1 MKGLALNQDRANL
14 KKWLIRLANLAI
26 LVLLVWYIRQTL
38 VNAWHQL
45 GQYQW
50 DPRPWWLVLAGVL
63 YLLALLPAG
72 FFWYRVLRALGQEP
86 HFREALPAYYVGHLG
101 KYVPGK
107 VMVVVLRAALVRS
120 HRVDTGVAAASVF
133 LETLTM
139 LAAGCFLA
147 AGFLA
152 ADYHSQPMYLLGA
165 IGLMLVVGLP
175 TCPPVFVRLARWAG
189 VGRSSPGIVEK
200 LHQLRHHTLLTG
212 WLLMFVVWVMMG
224 LTYWATLRG
233 MGVPVGGPIEQ
244 LPRYTANV
252 ALATVIGFVA
262 LIIPAGMGV
271 REAALIALMAP
282 HLELIVANPDAV
294 AVVSV
299 AVFRLVSV
307 VSEASISGIL
317 YVSCLRKKDVPPGSP

>member
-1 MKGLALNQDRANL
+1 MNQDRSNL

-26 LVLLVWYIRQTL
+26 VAMLVWCIRHTL

-50 DPRPWWLVLAGVL
+50 DPRPSWLVLAGVL

-72 FFWYRVLRALGQEP
+72 FFWYRALRALGQEP
-86 HFREALPAYYVGHLG
+86 RIGEALPAYYVGHLG

-133 LETLTM
+133 LETFT
-139 LAAGCFLA
+139 FLA
-147 AGFLA
+147 AGSFLA
-152 ADYHSQPMYLLGA
+152 AGYLAAHYHSQPTFLLA
-165 IGLMLVVGLP
+165 AVGLMAVVGLP
-175 TCPPVFVRLARWAG
+175 TCPPVFTRLAGWAG
-189 VGRSSPGIVEK
+189 VGRSRPDVVEK
-200 LHQLRHHTLLTG
+200 LHRLRYRTLLTG
-212 WLLMFVVWVMMG
+212 WLLMFVVWAVMG
-224 LTYWATLRG
+224 LSYWATLRG
-233 MGVPVGGPIEQ
+233 MGTPVGGPIEE

-252 ALATVIGFVA
+252 ALATAIGFLA
-262 LIIPAGMGV
+262 LVIPAGMGV

-282 HLELIVANPDAV
+282 HLEQIVANPDVV

-299 AVFRLVSV
+299 ALFRVVSV

-317 YVSCLRKKDVPPGSP
+317 YVSCLRKTAP